1 MNKAAI
7 LAIILILLVASS
19 FLAVAN
25 ATDGVVVKK
34 GDWIEYQVTVT
45 GNPTPDLNITW
56 ARMNITGV
64 EGPAINAS
72 VQTLFG
78 NGTLFPEP
86 YVPLNVA
93 TGAIGD
99 GFFIPTTIVPG
110 EIYQSQYEGNITITG
125 TAQVEAAGTERTAL
139 VGITNETTYYWDK
152 QTGIMVSAISNL
164 PNCVMNTRTSATNL
178 WQQPP
183 QIYGLNPTLFYA
195 FVIVSVAAIAS
206 IVALL
211 VWGKKR
217 LPTRNTEHKQ

>member
-1 MNKAAI
+1 MNKAAALTI
-7 LAIILILLVASS
+7 SLTLLVAMS
-19 FLAVAN
+19 FIAVAS

-56 ARMNITGV
+56 ARMDITGV

-72 VQTLFG
+72 VQTLFS
-78 NGTLFPEP
+78 NRTLFPEP

-99 GFFIPTTIVPG
+99 GFFIPTTISPG
-110 EIYQSQYEGNITITG
+110 DIYQSQYEGNITITG

-139 VGITNETTYYWDK
+139 VGATNETTYYWDK

-164 PNCVMNTRTSATNL
+164 PNCVISTRTSATDL
-178 WQQPP
+178 WQPP
-183 QIYGLNPTLFYA
+183 TQIFGLDPSLFYVFVVVAA
-195 FVIVSVAAIAS
+195 FAAVSIVIVAIWPRRKTA
-206 IVALL
+206 
-211 VWGKKR
+211 GKR
-217 LPTRNTEHKQ
+217 QN